1 MAGLANFI
9 KNDMLSGMGV
19 DRVCEI
25 LMEYQDILNIF
36 HIEESQIYIFATAPL
51 RNIINTNEV
60 VAMIKK
66 RTGYDTNVLSG
77 EEEATLDFIGATKFI
92 NNKNGVLVDIGGGST
107 EIVVFSNK
115 EIQKAVSMPIG
126 SLNLFVKHV
135 SNIIPNEEERVFI
148 RNIVFE
154 HLQAI
159 GLKQETYETICG
171 VGGTIKAAAKLNNSI
186 YNLASGSN
194 NLEVCHISVLLDLIK
209 DSSKN
214 TLTPILQNIPDRIH
228 TIIPGLLILDTIAE
242 YFNSKEIIVSK
253 YGIREGYLYEKVMR
267 GE

>member
-1 MAGLANFI
+1 MISAIVDMGSNTIKLCVYEYNRNVVKILLERKTMAGLANFI
-9 KNDMLSGMGV
+9 KNDMLSRMGV

-115 EIQKAVSMPIG
+115 VIQKAISMPIG

-154 HLQAI
+154 HLQAK

-194 NLEVCHISVLLDLIK
+194 NLEVCHIS
-209 DSSKN
+209 
-214 TLTPILQNIPDRIH
+214 
-228 TIIPGLLILDTIAE
+228 GL
-242 YFNSKEIIVSK
+242 
-253 YGIREGYLYEKVMR
+253 
-267 GE
+267 